1 MHVLFSPRCAWVRG
15 RRHDLGGGTS
25 HDFTFTPGVSMVVS
39 CRDQEE
45 VDRCWAGLSSVP
57 EAERCGWCVDR
68 WGVSRQV
75 VLRNIAELMADVAT
89 RERILHMGKIDL
101 TRP

>member
-1 MHVLFSPRCAWVRG
+1 M
-15 RRHDLGGGTS
+15 GGGTS
-25 HDFTFTPGVSMVVS
+25 HVFTFAPGVSMVVS

-45 VDRCWAGLSSVP
+45 VDRCRAGLSSVP

>member
-1 MHVLFSPRCAWVRG
+1 
-15 RRHDLGGGTS
+15 
-25 HDFTFTPGVSMVVS
+25 MVVS

-45 VDRCWAGLSSVP
+45 VDRCRAGLSSVP

-68 WGVSRQV
+68 WGVSWQV